1 MIRKQNLPKKTCFKC
16 KRPFF
21 GEKNGNLIG
30 IELNIVQKNARINKD
45 HNNSITE
52 YD

>member
-1 MIRKQNLPKKTCFKC
+1 NKTCQK
-16 KRPFF
+16 KHALNVKNLFF

-30 IELNIVQKNARINKD
+30 IELNIVQKNARVHKD
-45 HNNSITE
+45 HNNSIIE